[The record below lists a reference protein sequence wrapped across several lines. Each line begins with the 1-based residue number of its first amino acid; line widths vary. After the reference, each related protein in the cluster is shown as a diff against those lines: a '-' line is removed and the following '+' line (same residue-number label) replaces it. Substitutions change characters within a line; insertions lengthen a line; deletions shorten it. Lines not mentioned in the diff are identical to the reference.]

1 MIDRPHVAMLA
12 LAVLL
17 RISAV
22 AAEPGGTGS
31 TCQGMADDCVEGYT
45 SLLQDSMSI
54 IGHQRETVARQ
65 SKAHLQRAKGA
76 DEQEPEPG
84 QGREGKGAG
93 AGADESKPEPEIV
106 DHKQAPPASVAN
118 RTWLQDHGSL
128 LMMGMLAVVGAVF
141 FYVTCVKPA
150 FQIQEQ
156 VKATPRSA
164 RSSNLSSARSSN
176 LGAALSWIV
185 NNPDATEEK
194 VARIHDRFED
204 DTYGLAIALMVRD
217 LRSLAVGEG
226 KPSLKMARIGFAVG
240 LIFLTVGIQVSIVI
254 CTKQFVTPGQVADIR
269 DAYDHFEDFMYDG
282 HTYLN
287 VNGKKRGVPGYFNAA
302 LFDKMSD
309 DNKQA
314 ACNIP
319 FSQLPFLMLMLLVWS
334 ITCFANIKSCF
345 ETFMSLIVFAETKE
359 DMKDCISDWKLAILS
374 SEAGDDENND
384 AVSEKSGE
392 KDPSL
397 AAPSVAP
404 AANIQVITGITLPC
418 KVFFVFCVFL
428 PEFCAT
434 SYLLWLGCRW
444 LTATNSFSDLLCN
457 AVALEF
463 TLGLKRL
470 LYYALATER
479 NKRDLKH
486 TGITPPW
493 GKEGAGWGVY
503 FNTVYWFLF
512 SCVWV
517 FLYIFYLQQVL
528 PDYHWDVHQV
538 CDAWLTNI
546 LVASG
551 GEVGE

>member
-1 MIDRPHVAMLA
+1 MIGRPHVAMLA
-12 LAVLL
+12 FAVLL
-17 RISAV
+17 RIAV

-65 SKAHLQRAKGA
+65 SKAHLQAAQLHKAVASKGP
-76 DEQEPEPG
+76 DEPKPEP
-84 QGREGKGAG
+84 
-93 AGADESKPEPEIV
+93 DEPDEPDEPEIV
-106 DHKQAPPASVAN
+106 EHEQAPPASVVN

-128 LMMGMLAVVGAVF
+128 LVMGMLAVVGGAF
-141 FYVTCVKPA
+141 AYVTCVKPA
-150 FQIQEQ
+150 FQIQEH
-156 VKATPRSA
+156 VKATHRSE
-164 RSSNLSSARSSN
+164 N

-185 NNPDATEEK
+185 NNPAADEEL
-194 VARIHDRFED
+194 VTRIHDRFED

-309 DNKQA
+309 DNKEA

-345 ETFMSLIVFAETKE
+345 GNFMSLIVFAETKE
-359 DMKDCISDWKLAILS
+359 DMKDCISDWKLAII

-384 AVSEKSGE
+384 AGSEKSGE

-404 AANIQVITGITLPC
+404 ATSIQVITGITLPC

-463 TLGLKRL
+463 TLQLKTL

-479 NKRDLKH
+479 NKRDLRH
-486 TGITPPW
+486 TGVTPPW